1 MPLSRHD
8 ALPVVDRVKLAV
20 EIYTA
25 PIQLQVFFKI
35 FDADFVKDSL
45 VEFIIHI
52 LRFRSG
58 LRNVKIQPRDEFQ
71 TIRRTSEF
79 FQTPLD
85 VRHQTNAF
93 FLGVHVDEV
102 AVRYLRSEVTAVF
115 RLPGREQDWV
125 ALRRTRHIQW
135 PFDRQ
140 IFALVVEDM
149 NASGIEILTRLLILE
164 NRVIGQAVP
173 KALANF
179 NEQIGRASCRE
190 RVCKY
195 VSITVVAGSINKKI
209 QKNKQM

>member
-1 MPLSRHD
+1 MRISDWSSDVCSSDL
-8 ALPVVDRVKLAV
+8 
-20 EIYTA
+20 
-25 PIQLQVFFKI
+25 
-35 FDADFVKDSL
+35 
-45 VEFIIHI
+45 
-52 LRFRSG
+52 
-58 LRNVKIQPRDEFQ
+58 DEFQ

-164 NRVIGQAVP
+164 N
-173 KALANF
+173 
-179 NEQIGRASCRE
+179 QIGRASCRE
-190 RVCKY
+190 RVCPY
-195 VSITVVAGSINKKI
+195 V
-209 QKNKQM
+209 

>member
-79 FQTPLD
+79 FQTPFD
-85 VRHQTNAF
+85 VRHQTKAF
-93 FLGVHVDEV
+93 FLGFLLDEV
-102 AVRYLRSEVTAVF
+102 AVQYF
-115 RLPGREQDWV
+115 RRNGKRVLWGRMWSVRLISVGD
-125 ALRRTRHIQW
+125 RTIKKKT
-135 PFDRQ
+135 DNKVMNYQ
-140 IFALVVEDM
+140 I
-149 NASGIEILTRLLILE
+149 
-164 NRVIGQAVP
+164 
-173 KALANF
+173 
-179 NEQIGRASCRE
+179 
-190 RVCKY
+190 
-195 VSITVVAGSINKKI
+195 ITHE
-209 QKNKQM
+209 

>member
-102 AVRYLRSEVTAVF
+102 AVRYLRSEVTAV
-115 RLPGREQDWV
+115 RSEE
-125 ALRRTRHIQW
+125 RR
-135 PFDRQ
+135 
-140 IFALVVEDM
+140 VGKECV
-149 NASGIEILTRLLILE
+149 S
-164 NRVIGQAVP
+164 
-173 KALANF
+173 K
-179 NEQIGRASCRE
+179 CRC
-190 RVCKY
+190 RWSPY
-195 VSITVVAGSINKKI
+195 T
-209 QKNKQM
+209 

>member
-1 MPLSRHD
+1 M
-8 ALPVVDRVKLAV
+8 
-20 EIYTA
+20 YTA
-25 PIQLQVFFKI
+25 QIHLQVFFKS
-35 FDADFVKDSL
+35 FDADFGKDSL

-71 TIRRTSEF
+71 TIRRTSDF

-115 RLPGREQDWV
+115 RRHGREQTWV

-135 PFDRQ
+135 PFERQ

-164 NRVIGQAVP
+164 NRVIGPAVP

-179 NEQIGRASCRE
+179 HELHGALIPFGLAHML
-190 RVCKY
+190 
-195 VSITVVAGSINKKI
+195 VVTEILRILRIDRGDDVPTGAALAD
-209 QKNKQM
+209 MVE